1 MVKNIINFLD
11 VTVSIAE
18 GVIETDLYVK
28 STDSH
33 QYLLSSSCHPFYCK
47 KGIPYSQALRL
58 NRICSNNEF
67 FDKRCNDL
75 DKYLLERGYSEKIV
89 RKEILRARAIPREA
103 FLEKVNNQEKQ
114 NKINFNITYHPVFRN
129 VRKILEELHVIPA
142 SDDGH
147 KKVFPDV
154 PMIGFKNN
162 KNLKAHLVRS
172 QLPDLDEVGR
182 SKPCGGRRPCH
193 LCENMKD
200 TCTFKSKHL
209 DKVHKINKKYN
220 CNSKM
225 AVYLIVCEICGEQ
238 YTGSTKIKFKSR
250 ANNYKSTQRKFV
262 NKEAVP
268 KQALKQKRFH
278 EHYCSDR
285 HNGKEDWVITLIDS
299 ADTLKELRKEAVLD
313 V

>member
-1 MVKNIINFLD
+1 M
-11 VTVSIAE
+11 
-18 GVIETDLYVK
+18 
-28 STDSH
+28 
-33 QYLLSSSCHPFYCK
+33 
-47 KGIPYSQALRL
+47 
-58 NRICSNNEF
+58 
-67 FDKRCNDL
+67 
-75 DKYLLERGYSEKIV
+75 
-89 RKEILRARAIPREA
+89 IL
-103 FLEKVNNQEKQ
+103 
-114 NKINFNITYHPVFRN
+114 
-129 VRKILEELHVIPA
+129 A

-182 SKPCGGRRPCH
+182 SKPCGGKRPPCH

-209 DKVHKINKKYN
+209 NEVHKINKKYN

-225 AVYLIVCEICGEQ
+225 AVYLIEWEICGEQ
-238 YTGSTKIKFKSR
+238 YTGSTKTKFRSR

-285 HNGKEDWVITLIDS
+285 HNGIEDWVITLIDS
-299 ADTLKELRKEAVLD
+299 ADTLKELRRKEVIRRMVSKKGMSKKEKNPFMIKDPPERVFFFLLFLFFHIPIIYSSLAFSFSLILSFIFLLFI
-313 V
+313 